1 MAETEK
7 KDTPA
12 EDEPPKEED
21 APEIEQA
28 EAPKEESPAEEGSA
42 KDTESKKDDPPE
54 EKKATKDEPPEEKKP
69 KEDEPPKEKEATK
82 DESPEEKEPKEDEP
96 PKRKKPKKEGKPSAK
111 KPEEDEEVPTADE
124 PKEPIVESA
133 EDVEEQLAERKVP
146 KINLPEEL
154 EKVAGRRGDEWV
166 PRTRLGRLVKS
177 GKVSSMSEALAT
189 GLPLREPEIVDILLP
204 DLADEVMDVNMVQ
217 RMTDSGRRVRF
228 SIMTVVG
235 NRNGFVGI
243 GMAKG
248 REVGPSI
255 RRAIDNAKLNILEI
269 RRGCGSWEC
278 GCGTPHTVPFAATGK
293 CASVEITIKPA
304 PRGVGVAVGEIPR
317 KVLELAGVK
326 DAWGFARGQTRTT
339 VNGVKATMDALS
351 KVSIMRVH
359 AKQAERTPVVKGPVG
374 GARETH
380 TPEPEPEPE
389 AEGAEGEEKA
399 VAAGGEA
406 S

>member
-1 MAETEK
+1 MAEAEEK
-7 KDTPA
+7 NTP
-12 EDEPPKEED
+12 EDEPE
-21 APEIEQA
+21 
-28 EAPKEESPAEEGSA
+28 
-42 KDTESKKDDPPE
+42 
-54 EKKATKDEPPEEKKP
+54 
-69 KEDEPPKEKEATK
+69 
-82 DESPEEKEPKEDEP
+82 
-96 PKRKKPKKEGKPSAK
+96 
-111 KPEEDEEVPTADE
+111 
-124 PKEPIVESA
+124 VESA
-133 EDVEEQLAERKVP
+133 EDVEEGLAEGQVP

-154 EKVAGRRGDEWV
+154 QKVAGRRGDEWV

-278 GCGTPHTVPFAATGK
+278 GCGTPHTVPFAAMGK

-304 PRGVGVAVGEIPR
+304 PRGVGLAVGEIPR

-339 VNGVKATMDALS
+339 VNGVKATLDALG
-351 KVSIMRVH
+351 KVAVTRVH

-380 TPEPEPEPE
+380 IPEPEPELE
-389 AEGAEGEEKA
+389 AEGEEA
-399 VAAGGEA
+399 TVAAGGE
-406 S
+406 SS